1 MNCNSNTIGFQD
13 TNITSLDS
21 CSQTCTSLPINLICN
36 QLIIPPSEVI
46 LSAQYN
52 KNSNIKIFYLPTS
65 DINGNSWED
74 KQFYI
79 LTEKNGITNKI
90 QILGD
95 NIEITDNYIKL
106 KWIIDDTTTSE
117 NGNIQVQLEVFGD
130 NYQYYSQ
137 QATFTIS
144 DSIDADNQ
152 IISNYPSILQQIQEA
167 LKTTL
172 TDMKYSRTEGNVIY
186 YTLYY
191 ADGSTKDLPFYT
203 SATGIPSGGTEGQV
217 LTKKSDQDY
226 DVEWKSVESDF
237 VKDVQVNGES
247 VVKDAIANIEL
258 TEYAKKSELPTKT
271 SELTNDSGFI
281 MNTVNDLENYYL
293 KSETYNQTEI
303 NNLLGEKANKTDI
316 PTKVSQLENDEG
328 YLKTIPIA
336 SANELGGIKVG
347 KNLSIET
354 DGTLNAEGG
363 SGGTTNYNDLEN
375 KPILNSSNTEALETN
390 ASETISGTI
399 NLHKVSKTGS
409 YNDLNNKPSLDFIP
423 NSEKGAANGVATLGE
438 DTRINKTQLPTDT
451 VYDSGYVHTDN
462 NFTTDLKN
470 KLDGIEDNAQVNKI
484 ETVKVNNTALEITD
498 KAINIEV
505 PTKTSDLTN
514 DSGFLTSEI
523 NSNLTNGNSTGSLK
537 MISAGTTLGTNSFA
551 EGSNTTTLSANSHA
565 EGKNSNAAGAQSH
578 AEGNFSRTE
587 GDNSHAEGNFAVASG
602 SNSHAEGDNTVA
614 DGNNQHVQGKYN
626 ISDTTSLD
634 IIGNG
639 TDDDNRSN
647 AYTLDANGNGWFAGE
662 VYVGSTSGTNK
673 DSGSVKLARITD
685 IITDYNNLANRPTL
699 NTNVSTSQPVSESET
714 ITGEMVLHK
723 ISKTGDYGDLNNK
736 PTIPT
741 KTSDL
746 TNDSDFTTKKYVDD
760 IVGNINTLLSE
771 V

>member
-13 TNITSLDS
+13 TNVTSLDS

-65 DINGNSWED
+65 DINGSSWED

-79 LTEKNGITNKI
+79 LTEKNGVTNKI

-95 NIEITDNYIKL
+95 NIEITDSYIKL

-226 DVEWKSVESDF
+226 DVEWKSVENDF
-237 VKDVQVNGES
+237 VKDVQINGES
-247 VVKDAIANIEL
+247 IVKDAVANIEL

-271 SELTNDSGFI
+271 SDLTNDSGFI
-281 MNTVNDLENYYL
+281 VNTVNNLENYYL

-303 NNLLGEKANKTDI
+303 GNLLGEKANKTDI
-316 PTKVSQLENDEG
+316 PTKTSELENNSGYITNTASDLVNYYDKTKTYTQSEINNLLDGKADTSIIPTKVSELENDEG
-328 YLKTIPIA
+328 YLKAIPIA
-336 SANELGGIKVG
+336 SASELGGIKVG

-363 SGGTTNYNDLEN
+363 SGGTTNYSDLEN
-375 KPILNSSNTEALETN
+375 KPILNSSNTEALEIN
-390 ASETISGTI
+390 ASETIIGTI

-409 YNDLNNKPSLDFIP
+409 YNDLNDKPSLDFIP
-423 NSEKGAANGVATLGE
+423 NSEKGATNGVATLGE
-438 DTRINKTQLPTDT
+438 DARIDKTQLPTDT
-451 VYDSGYVHTDN
+451 VYDSSYVHTDN

-498 KAINIEV
+498 KAVNVEV
-505 PTKTSDLTN
+505 PTKVSQLENDKGYLTEIPMASATLLGGIKVGDNLSITTDGILNAEAGGISSYNDLT
-514 DSGFLTSEI
+514 D
-523 NSNLTNGNSTGSLK
+523 K
-537 MISAGTTLGTNSFA
+537 
-551 EGSNTTTLSANSHA
+551 
-565 EGKNSNAAGAQSH
+565 
-578 AEGNFSRTE
+578 
-587 GDNSHAEGNFAVASG
+587 
-602 SNSHAEGDNTVA
+602 
-614 DGNNQHVQGKYN
+614 
-626 ISDTTSLD
+626 
-634 IIGNG
+634 
-639 TDDDNRSN
+639 
-647 AYTLDANGNGWFAGE
+647 
-662 VYVGSTSGTNK
+662 
-673 DSGSVKLARITD
+673 
-685 IITDYNNLANRPTL
+685 PTL
-699 NTNVSTSQPVSESET
+699 NTNINTSQPVSESET